1 MQSNAQKLW
10 IKNPSAATIATQTID
25 GVDQVT
31 IDGQITIVDAP
42 VTACVKEC
50 ATPCTEEQWTIVFE
64 NVDFGTCNDCAKSVG
79 FFVVLRRNSDFDT
92 ETYLQYNGRK
102 LFSYQ
107 GTKAGSITAP
117 TLATYF
123 RDEIQALQNQ
133 NDQHDLFYLEAEL
146 ATTTVTNDTLVITL
160 PCTGLVSYTF
170 EAIGQ
175 LENNNLLSTE
185 LPTITKT
192 VDGVEAELSKEKL
205 LQAIPMGAGHVFGE
219 APKDFFTWC
228 ESVCL
233 IQLKGCYDPCQTFA
247 ENQNTGYLSTGA
259 IPFDLLLYVNSDAPG
274 FGDFITDINAAFANC
289 SLDGV
294 VGVEGVGVAVDA
306 SVTDIPLAD
315 LVFDATAGTP
325 YLFSNGVYEI
335 YVPDATSGADLATKL
350 QTLWPTAS
358 TFIHVPGPPEEI
370 TVANEIVTNN
380 GGYFKIQ
387 QVMVPSIYGE

>member
-10 IKNPSAATIATQTID
+10 IKNPNAATIATQTID

-31 IDGQITIVDAP
+31 IDGQVTIFDAP

-64 NVDFGTCNDCAKSVG
+64 DVDFGTCNDCAKSVG

-107 GTKAGSITAP
+107 GTKAGSITAT

-123 RDEIQALQNQ
+123 FDEIQALQNQ

-146 ATTTVTNDTLVITL
+146 DQTNVADDTLVITL

-175 LENNNLLSTE
+175 LENNNLLATE

-233 IQLKGCYDPCQTFA
+233 IQLKGCYDPCQAFA
-247 ENQNTGYLSTGA
+247 ENQNTGHLSTGA

-274 FGDFITDINAAFANC
+274 FGDFITALNAAFANC

-294 VGVEGVGVAVDA
+294 VGVEGVGVSVDD
-306 SVTDIPLAD
+306 SVLAIPVDD

-325 YLFSNGVYEI
+325 YVFSNGVYSL

-350 QTLWPTAS
+350 QALVPNDG
-358 TFIHVPGPPEEI
+358 TFVFAAGTPDTI
-370 TVANEIVTNN
+370 TVGGLISTQT